1 MVNREKN
8 QPVVSESEIPGLN
21 YSEFEQLIRDVIH
34 KVKNNLGGISG
45 FATLL
50 SRDLGENSPH
60 QRLLDQIQTSISRL
74 DTLIVDLMVLIRR
87 PKLNAEDFSVKPL
100 LNDLVAQFSER
111 NKQKCKI
118 DYDPENISE
127 KMIIHTDSFIFER
140 IVLYLLNFVEHI
152 NANLKRINISQN
164 SKSGTKI
171 RAAISSSEF
180 SSLVNPDIK
189 HLITDLD
196 SVEARLSLTILVKLI
211 QAAGGRLDLVREK
224 KTTFDMIIEIV

>member
-1 MVNREKN
+1 MVTRENK

-21 YSEFEQLIRDVIH
+21 YPEFEQLIRDVIH

-45 FATLL
+45 FATLP

-60 QRLLDQIQTSISRL
+60 QRLLNQIQTSISRL

-87 PKLNAEDFSVKPL
+87 PKLNPEDFSAKPL

-111 NKQKCKI
+111 NKQKCRM
-118 DYDPENISE
+118 DYDPESINE

-140 IVLYLLNFVEHI
+140 IVMYLLNFIEHL
-152 NANLKRINISQN
+152 NANLKRMHISKN

-171 RAAISSSEF
+171 TTTISSSEF
-180 SSLVNPDIK
+180 GSLVNPDK
-189 HLITDLD
+189 KQLMTALE
-196 SVEARLSLTILVKLI
+196 SVEARLAFTILVKLI
-211 QAAGGRLDLVREK
+211 QATGGKLYLVREK
-224 KTTFDMIIEIV
+224 RTTFDLIIEIV